1 MVVHKQ
7 LHFETK
13 QLNVKIKINL
23 KAAYLYE

>member
-1 MVVHKQ
+1 MAVLKQ